1 MVKSANSK
9 DDTAWKR
16 DELAIA
22 ELKRMK
28 AEQLYAY
35 IYNRLK
41 NIVVVPPTMNYGMG
55 EFEELEDIFHR
66 SFKVK
71 NKDYQRRLGIQ
82 VKRLLYSKDLS
93 DPEYLS
99 RLFHLIE
106 MCDLYETAGEL
117 QKLADDK
124 KEDLQKIKGYYRPT
138 LAEHLRLLLKRFE
151 QK

>member
-1 MVKSANSK
+1 MTKSARSK
-9 DDTAWKR
+9 DDSVWKR

-22 ELKRMK
+22 DLKRMK
-28 AEQLYAY
+28 AKQLYAY
-35 IYNRLK
+35 VYNRLK
-41 NIVVVPPTMNYGMG
+41 KVQVVPPTMNYGMG

-71 NKDYQRRLGIQ
+71 NKDYQHRLGIQ
-82 VKRLLYSKDLS
+82 VKRLLYSRDLS

-106 MCDLYETAGEL
+106 LCDLYETAGTLQKLFDSKQKEL
-117 QKLADDK
+117 QKI
-124 KEDLQKIKGYYRPT
+124 EGYYQPT

-151 QK
+151 TK